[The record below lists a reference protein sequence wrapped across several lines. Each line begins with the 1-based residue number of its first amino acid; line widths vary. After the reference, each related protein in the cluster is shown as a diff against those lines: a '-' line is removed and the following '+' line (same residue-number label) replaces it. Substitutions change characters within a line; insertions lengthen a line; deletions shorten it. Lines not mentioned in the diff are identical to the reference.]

1 MKLIV
6 ARREF
11 MKVGIGAALALAIA
25 RSIDRDV
32 LAQPVPAEP
41 QPYQK
46 ISRDAAEAIA
56 AIAAVVLAGNL
67 PADAA
72 SRQIAINEIVAAFD
86 RTVAGL
92 PPAVQGE
99 VDELL
104 SLLTFGLTRRFI
116 AGVAKPWAQAGEVE
130 VKAFLDGWRSSRFV
144 LLQQGY
150 QALVRALL
158 ACWYGNPRSWPMIG
172 YGGPPFAQQLGAL

>member
-6 ARREF
+6 SRRAF
-11 MKVGIGAALALAIA
+11 MKVGIGAALVLAVA
-25 RSIDRDV
+25 RSIDREV
-32 LAQPVPAEP
+32 LAQSGAARPP
-41 QPYQK
+41 QYLK
-46 ISRDAAEAIA
+46 ISLDEAAAVA

-67 PADAA
+67 PADTA

-92 PPAVQGE
+92 PPAVQTE

-116 AGVAKPWAQAGEVE
+116 VGIAKPWAQAGERE
-130 VKAFLDGWRSSRFV
+130 VKAFLDGWRNSRFV
-144 LLQQGY
+144 LFQQGY

>member
-11 MKVGIGAALALAIA
+11 MKVGAGTALVLAIV
-25 RSIDRDV
+25 RSIDREV
-32 LAQPVPAEP
+32 LAQSVAARPI
-41 QPYQK
+41 QYFK
-46 ISRDAAEAIA
+46 ISLDEAAAVA

-67 PADAA
+67 PTDAA

-116 AGVAKPWAQAGEVE
+116 AGVAEPWAQAGEVE
-130 VKAFLDGWRSSRFV
+130 VKAFLDGWRNSRFV